1 MIELEQVIEAII
13 FVSDE
18 PVTVKDLLSLTERP
32 EFQIWEINENV
43 IENIFQQLLIKYSS
57 SENNY
62 GYELRKI
69 ANGYQFFTKTDV
81 APYVRIAIQS
91 KDRKK
96 MSKASLETLAIVA
109 YRQPVT
115 KAEIEYIR
123 GVNSD
128 YAIHKLLDKELIEPA
143 GRSDLPGKPLLY
155 KTTTQFLQYFGLDS
169 LQDLPKLKEI
179 LSDEQIPAE
188 LLATEKSLQPVAEQQ
203 PS

>member
-1 MIELEQVIEAII
+1 MVSFEQALEAII

-18 PVTVKDLLSLTERP
+18 PVTVKDIIQLLDRP
-32 EFQIWEINENV
+32 EFQIWELNESE
-43 IENIFQQLLIKYSS
+43 IETFFQKLVEKYSS
-57 SENNY
+57 PEF
-62 GYELRKI
+62 GYELRKV
-69 ANGYQFFTKTDV
+69 AHGYQFFTKTDYSV
-81 APYVRIAIQS
+81 FARIAVQS

-96 MSKASLETLAIVA
+96 MSKASLETLALVA

-128 YAIHKLLDKELIEPA
+128 YAIHKLIDKELIEPA

-155 KTTTQFLQYFGLDS
+155 KTTQQFLEYFGLNS

-188 LLATEKSLQPVAEQQ
+188 LLERSLLESPN
-203 PS
+203 